1 MRFQERSVKLAR
13 VILTGVSSLLLAFT
27 PALMAQTRS
36 AQITGTVKDSTG
48 AVVVGANV
56 VVKNTDTQESY
67 KSVTNGSGQYAIPY
81 LQNGDYSVTISKEGF
96 KQFVV
101 ESLHLD
107 PAQTSQVNASLAIG
121 APTETVEVQA
131 SALQIQTETS
141 EVAGLTTADEIDS
154 LPNIT
159 QNPLY
164 YASLQNGVISRNET
178 MNTQTPAS
186 FGIGATA
193 RQNDSAYGVN
203 GGRAFE
209 NSYQIDGLPVVNDGY
224 NEIAVL
230 PNLESMQEVQVHTE
244 DFSAEYGQGAA
255 VISITTKSGTNQFHG
270 QVSYLNRNDMFN
282 ANSAANKAAV
292 PYVPRPEFKVSDVG
306 GAITGPIRKDHVFF
320 TGSLHWLTHNQG
332 GLALA
337 TVPTVLERQGDFGA
351 SLVANNGTGG
361 GAPQPVRIW
370 NPLTAVPVPGATNV
384 YQRTEF
390 PESTNCSS
398 AVVNW

>member
-1 MRFQERSVKLAR
+1 M
-13 VILTGVSSLLLAFT
+13 
-27 PALMAQTRS
+27 
-36 AQITGTVKDSTG
+36 
-48 AVVVGANV
+48 
-56 VVKNTDTQESY
+56 
-67 KSVTNGSGQYAIPY
+67 
-81 LQNGDYSVTISKEGF
+81 TISKEGF

-101 ESLHLD
+101 GSLHLD
-107 PAQTSQVNASLAIG
+107 PAQTSRVDATVIVGAS
-121 APTETVEVQA
+121 TETVEVQA

-164 YASLQNGVISRNET
+164 YASLQNGVIARNQT
-178 MNTQTPAS
+178 MNTQSTAS

-209 NSYQIDGLPVVNDGY
+209 NQYQIDGLPVMNDGY

-255 VISITTKSGTNQFHG
+255 VISITTKSGTNAFHG
-270 QVSYLNRNDMFN
+270 QISYLNRNDMFN
-282 ANSAANKAAV
+282 ANTASNKATPSAQL
-292 PYVPRPEFKVSDVG
+292 PYTPRPEFKVSDVG
-306 GAITGPIRKDHVFF
+306 GAITGPIRRDHVFF

-332 GLALA
+332 GTNFA
-337 TVPTVLERQGDFGA
+337 TVPTQLERNGDFGA
-351 SLVANNGTGG
+351 SLISNSASGG
-361 GAPQPVRIW
+361 GAPQPVQIW
-370 NPLTAVPVPGATNV
+370 NPFSVTQIASNRVSADGISPEHQLQRVRLRRYDPQCESIRPGYPQAV
-384 YQRTEF
+384 
-390 PESTNCSS
+390 S
-398 AVVNW
+398 AAERS